1 MAKNATVKSESLK
14 PVKAGKDG
22 KNGKSV
28 LSEGEGRKPSPSET
42 LPAERFVPSFSAED
56 REALQT
62 TLQSALY
69 DMVHLQLVT
78 KQAHWNVVGPNFRSV
93 HLHLD
98 EIYEFVQESTD
109 EIAERLNAL
118 GMSPDG
124 QGPEVVANTRVLS
137 IAPGF
142 HRDLE
147 TVALMAERLHT
158 TSGDLRE
165 GLEPIEDVDTV
176 TADLLHG
183 IIEGLEKHLWMLRAH
198 LIDA

>member
-1 MAKNATVKSESLK
+1 MAKNPAPKSETLK
-14 PVKAGKDG
+14 AP
-22 KNGKSV
+22 KNGKD
-28 LSEGEGRKPSPSET
+28 GRKPSPTGT
-42 LPAERFVPSFSAED
+42 LPQQRFVPVFSPED

-93 HLHLD
+93 HLFLD
-98 EIYEFVQESTD
+98 EVWEFVQESTD
-109 EIAERLNAL
+109 KAAERLNAL

-124 QGPEVVANTRVLS
+124 QGPEVVANTRVKP
-137 IAPGF
+137 IASGF

-147 TVALMAERLHT
+147 TIELMCERLHT
-158 TSGDLRE
+158 TSQDLRA

-183 IIEGLEKHLWMLRAH
+183 IIEGLEM
-198 LIDA
+198 

>member
-1 MAKNATVKSESLK
+1 MAKTAPSKSAPLKVK
-14 PVKAGKDG
+14 PGKDG
-22 KNGKSV
+22 KAVPIVEDAGKN
-28 LSEGEGRKPSPSET
+28 GRKPSPSAT
-42 LPAERFVPSFSAED
+42 LPQEPLTPRFSGAD
-56 REALQT
+56 RETLQT

-93 HLHLD
+93 HLQLD
-98 EIYEFVQESTD
+98 EIWAFVQESTD
-109 EIAERLNAL
+109 EIAERLTAL

-124 QGPEVVANTRVLS
+124 QGSEVSANTRVQT

-147 TVALMAERLHT
+147 TVELMAQRLHT
-158 TSGDLRE
+158 TSEDLRE

-183 IIEGLEKHLWMLRAH
+183 VIEGLEKHLWMLRAH
-198 LIDA
+198 LISV